1 MNHPAFGSTQA
12 ASLTILTKAPNP
24 SKHNEAKA
32 IDIVAV
38 HDLHI
43 PGDTPWVVEDGS
55 IWLRDFVPKDIR
67 GARVFAF
74 DWESS
79 DFLPGKWDEFA
90 HITKRLLDEL
100 KRVRDQVPESRPL
113 VFICHGFGG
122 LIVEAV
128 SL

>member
-1 MNHPAFGSTQA
+1 MHPPANGDMQA
-12 ASLTILTKAPNP
+12 ASLTILTKASNP
-24 SKHNEAKA
+24 SKHVEAKA

-38 HDLHI
+38 HDLHV
-43 PGDTPWVVEDGS
+43 PGNTPWVTGDGAL
-55 IWLRDFVPKDIR
+55 WLRDFIPKDIR

-74 DWESS
+74 NYQTW

-90 HITKRLLDEL
+90 NITKRLLDEL
-100 KRVRDQVPESRPL
+100 KIVRDRLPESRPL

-128 SL
+128 SF